1 NKLNKRK
8 INENIK
14 FLLNLQPEWK
24 GYVTI
29 IKQTKD
35 LHVTDYNKIFHILKQ
50 NQDEAN
56 EVRAERMVTT
66 INLLAIV
73 ATTMTQSPIPSNE
86 SQSSSRSKTK
96 ARDTGHYAKDCKAT
110 TRAMYFNYFKRRML
124 LENKEE
130 SEILLNEKEY
140 DFLAETDG
148 GEVDQ
153 KINVNCIFIAK
164 IQDIHEALSDIKVD
178 NGPSYDTNGLTKV
191 KFIENVDYNMFAHER
206 RHPEQLESIHD
217 TYVMEHDDSDDLS
230 ASRDM
235 DQSRGEDKYDD
246 VCHEHGLSSNA
257 DIQDSFPSVEH
268 VTNTDQYELFVA
280 MGSDL
285 QQDEAKAIML
295 RPTRPNGVVSSKVC
309 VSQPDVTQHA
319 QVLFASLVGC
329 KNSKC
334 LVAFLAV
341 ENYVKNAWKKFVPII
356 LKEPTPDACLLKENL
371 CSALVRVKLH
381 DIPIFAFTEDG
392 SSAMTGQI

>member
-1 NKLNKRK
+1 MIRVKLMVCMYYYFTVDSCSSAH
-8 INENIK
+8 E
-14 FLLNLQPEWK
+14 
-24 GYVTI
+24 
-29 IKQTKD
+29 
-35 LHVTDYNKIFHILKQ
+35 Q

-178 NGPSYDTNGLTKV
+178 NGPSYDTNGLTK
-191 KFIENVDYNMFAHER
+191 ICLGVD
-206 RHPEQLESIHD
+206 LEPNEWIK
-217 TYVMEHDDSDDLS
+217 DS
-230 ASRDM
+230 
-235 DQSRGEDKYDD
+235 G
-246 VCHEHGLSSNA
+246 C
-257 DIQDSFPSVEH
+257 
-268 VTNTDQYELFVA
+268 
-280 MGSDL
+280 
-285 QQDEAKAIML
+285 
-295 RPTRPNGVVSSKVC
+295 SK
-309 VSQPDVTQHA
+309 H
-319 QVLFASLVGC
+319 
-329 KNSKC
+329 
-334 LVAFLAV
+334 
-341 ENYVKNAWKKFVPII
+341 
-356 LKEPTPDACLLKENL
+356 
-371 CSALVRVKLH
+371 
-381 DIPIFAFTEDG
+381 
-392 SSAMTGQI
+392 MTGNRKLFSTYKAYNGGNVVFGSNLRGNIIGK